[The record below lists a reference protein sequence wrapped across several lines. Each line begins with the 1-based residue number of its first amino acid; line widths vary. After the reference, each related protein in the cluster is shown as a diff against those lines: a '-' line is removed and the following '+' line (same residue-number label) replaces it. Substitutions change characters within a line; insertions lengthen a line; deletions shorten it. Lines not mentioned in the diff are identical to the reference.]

1 MDLSHF
7 SSPNDNFKLIYSP
20 RTTYDS
26 LKSSENKLYIQLL
39 QSFDKKTLSILR
51 RHFKEHLGSI
61 TKDLFICILKMHISL
76 NNQEIKNKNKIL
88 IKLLSKLF
96 DEIDLDSNEI
106 INWNEFAN
114 FLANFNGGKTIKKYY
129 LKKYYESKININ
141 PLEKIK
147 DDEDNDF
154 HFHNSN
160 KDKVSYCFYI
170 EKYRFLGLIK
180 EGGTK
185 IIFFNT
191 ETNKRLKLEIDFT
204 FFCF

>member
-39 QSFDKKTLSILR
+39 QSFDKKTLSTLR

-185 IIFFNT
+185 IIFFN
-191 ETNKRLKLEIDFT
+191 
-204 FFCF
+204 